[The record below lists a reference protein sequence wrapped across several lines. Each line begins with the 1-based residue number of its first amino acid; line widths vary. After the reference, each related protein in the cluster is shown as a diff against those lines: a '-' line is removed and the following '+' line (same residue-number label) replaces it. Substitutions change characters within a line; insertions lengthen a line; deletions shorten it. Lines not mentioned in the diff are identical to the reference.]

1 LYFLKNPEPIFE
13 LFTKEEIEKLMLGL
27 SPEEIMMKFMYQ
39 NGLDFAIRNLNSNTL
54 SDLDK

>member
-1 LYFLKNPEPIFE
+1 
-13 LFTKEEIEKLMLGL
+13 
-27 SPEEIMMKFMYQ
+27 MKFMYQ